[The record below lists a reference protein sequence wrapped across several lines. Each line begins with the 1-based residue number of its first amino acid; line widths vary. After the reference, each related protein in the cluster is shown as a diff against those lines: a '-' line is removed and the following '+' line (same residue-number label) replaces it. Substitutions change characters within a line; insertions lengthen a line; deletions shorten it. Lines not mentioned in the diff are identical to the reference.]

1 MKFPERIETTDIRT
15 SDGIYTVI
23 VNEEP
28 LRTPKGHAVQT
39 LSWDLANAMADELM
53 AEGIPD
59 LQRLNLYTLYAT
71 QRDFIDD
78 RIDATIGAVL
88 QHLAGDFVLHPDAE
102 PTLAARQLRAWAPLL
117 GFLRDIGPEVPVARP
132 LQDVQIPWELTEGL
146 RAMLSDMTA
155 VHLTVV
161 LQTVTHL
168 GSVALGVLLARQA
181 IPLDDAVGALT
192 VTATHLAATAHEPL
206 GEQELFIAETR
217 RVVRRLLWYAQLN
230 R

>member
-53 AEGIPD
+53 TEGIPD
-59 LQRLNLYTLYAT
+59 LQRLSLYTLYAT

-146 RAMLSDMTA
+146 RVMLSDMTA
-155 VHLTVV
+155 AHLTVV

-168 GSVALGVLLARQA
+168 GSVALGVLLAQQA
-181 IPLDDAVGALT
+181 IPLDEAVGALT
-192 VTATHLAATAHEPL
+192 VTATHLGATAHEPL

-217 RVVRRLLWYAQLN
+217 RAVRRLLWYAQLN